1 MKIMHQK
8 GKKKSKNGQNHENK
22 THKKL
27 WFFTLAKISPLKVVN
42 NNSINMYF
50 ATLIAIC
57 QLVSRIA
64 MISILTIPK
73 IFDQFSLRI
82 F

>member
-1 MKIMHQK
+1 M
-8 GKKKSKNGQNHENK
+8 SKNGQNHENK

-27 WFFTLAKISPLKVVN
+27 YFFTLAKISPLIVVN

-64 MISILTIPK
+64 MI
-73 IFDQFSLRI
+73 
-82 F
+82 